1 MSNILTQ
8 PPRSTDMALDQTAS
22 SHLGEWSQID
32 LAGHPCPL
40 YEPHEPNEH
49 GYTVLYLHG
58 RYQGTPADRAQMM
71 EHFAN
76 HGLRII
82 APLSRRSW
90 WADRLCL
97 DFDPH
102 ITPEKYLL
110 QKVLPYMHQRWQCE
124 PPRIALMGASMGG
137 QGALRLAYKYPD
149 LFPVVPAFFPAIDFQ
164 IRMEEGDR
172 ILSQMY
178 RDPED
183 ARQDTATLH
192 IHPLNW
198 PRHQWFCCDPAD
210 VRWFDSVDRL
220 RMKLYSLGVPYEC
233 DLETSAGGHTWEYV
247 DHMTKQAVDFLYQ
260 GLEQERLRVV

>member
-149 LFPVVPAFFPAIDFQ
+149 LFPVVAAISPAIDFQ
-164 IRMEEGDR
+164 SCIAQGDELLR
-172 ILSQMY
+172 SMY
-178 RDPED
+178 RDEED

-192 IHPLNW
+192 VHALNW
-198 PRHQWFCCDPAD
+198 PRHQFFCCDPTD
-210 VRWFDSVDRL
+210 YRWFDSSDRL
-220 RMKLYSLGVPYEC
+220 HMKLSALGIPHEF
-233 DLETSAGGHTWEYV
+233 DLETSHGGHGCTYYHAMASRAIEFIA
-247 DHMTKQAVDFLYQ
+247 QS
-260 GLEQERLRVV
+260 LERERMRIV